1 MTIGELIPMYL
12 RNHVVLLKNRM
23 GTEQIFAKYVAQFA
37 GKELGHV
44 TKLDV
49 LDWFHRIT
57 ANVGPMAA
65 NNALIQLSALYTRAM
80 EWEVYE
86 GRNPAKGIKRNPKR
100 SRERFIQ
107 QHEMPYLLASIEEE
121 IPRTAAY
128 FLMLL
133 FTGARRDEARRARWV
148 DLDLVGGLWHKPMTK
163 NGRTHTV
170 PLPQR
175 LLVRLCAL
183 PRTHEWVFP
192 STPNNKRS
200 ESGEWGR
207 TCVEHAWRKI
217 RARVG
222 LNDVRIHDLR
232 RTAASW
238 LAISGEN
245 LPVIQRTLNHS
256 SLTATQV
263 YARLDI
269 TPVRRALDQQAERMM
284 QTLTPLPIPEEA
296 RPHEWPG

>member
-1 MTIGELIPMYL
+1 MTIGQFIPLYL
-12 RNHVVLLKNRM
+12 RNHVALLKNRL
-23 GTEQIFAKYVAQFA
+23 GTEKIFTMYVAQFSE
-37 GKELGHV
+37 KELAQL
-44 TKLDV
+44 TKLEV
-49 LDWFHRIT
+49 LEWFHRIT

-65 NNALIQLSALYTRAM
+65 NNALVQLSALYNKAA
-80 EWEVYE
+80 EWEVYT

-148 DLDLVGGLWHKPMTK
+148 DIDLIAGLWHKPQTK
-163 NGRTHTV
+163 NGRAHTV
-170 PLPQR
+170 PLPER
-175 LLVRLCAL
+175 LLIRLRAL
-183 PRTHEWVFP
+183 PRNHEWVFP
-192 STPNNKRS
+192 STPNNNRS

-217 RARVG
+217 RERVG

-238 LAISGEN
+238 LAIAGEN
-245 LPVIQRTLNHS
+245 LPVIQQTLNHS
-256 SLTATQV
+256 TLAATSV
-263 YARLDI
+263 YARLNLS
-269 TPVRRALDQQAERMM
+269 PVRRALDQQAERMM